1 MRSQRTP
8 LEIRDHFRKNES
20 DNLFYDFTEDHRI
33 DYLWS
38 DNELEAVMA
47 QHFSHNSYEKG
58 YVQSLIQKGYLHVLR
73 CARRENASVSE
84 KTRLLKHIEKSIN
97 EDSASKNEVLAYL
110 HSFCSAI
117 DYFSEKEKRKIKRQ
131 GRIRSLACFVAVICV
146 TSILGLTITALMN
159 PEAFFPISHL
169 YVYDFWGKQKLIDV
183 AYQYNKL
190 KRISFYDNQGN
201 MKTELHDWNDWG
213 TSDLTVHESATESAG
228 ERNIFFSDGSAVP
241 TMITEKKREDS
252 NLTVFYKPNG
262 TINYTEE
269 NENTKFEGY
278 IRYVYYSEDGTDITV
293 RLWNGEETQY
303 YSSSAL
309 EPLYSFGWDRV
320 DGENE
325 DNYQIIYHDGQGDTI
340 YTNDV
345 GCIRKEGSSLR
356 FTKDILENGT
366 MLNYIAMFYNKG
378 FSEFEYIFYP
388 SESLFTAHPES
399 KKEYE
404 NGRLVRETWGPMP
417 EYKLGYY
424 EYVYE
429 QNMLTSIREYIV
441 PFAYEETLYQ
451 YDTVPVYRCEY
462 KINSEGHI
470 SEIIPHDPHYEPYYL
485 NIEYGNNSEIMKIS
499 VYYNHFYF
507 TSEEREYLYSY
518 SCNYINGS
526 LESIQLED
534 QEGIPKVIL
543 LLDSA
548 GQIIDYKVIETQ
560 PQK

>member
-8 LEIRDHFRKNES
+8 LEIRDRFRKNES

-47 QHFSHNSYEKG
+47 QHFSRNSYER
-58 YVQSLIQKGYLHVLR
+58 VHIQSLIQKGYLHVLR

-97 EDSASKNEVLAYL
+97 DDSASKNDVLAYL
-110 HSFCSAI
+110 HSFCYAI
-117 DYFSEKEKRKIKRQ
+117 DYFSEDEKEKTKKQ
-131 GRIRSLACFVAVICV
+131 SRIRSLVCFAAVICV
-146 TSILGLTITALMN
+146 TFILGLTIKALMD
-159 PEAFFPISHL
+159 PEAFFPVTHM

-213 TSDLTVHESATESAG
+213 TDDLTVHEAATESAG

-241 TMITEKKREDS
+241 IMITEKKGEGS
-252 NLTVFYKPNG
+252 NLSVYYKPNG
-262 TINYTEE
+262 KIRYTEE
-269 NENTKFEGY
+269 SDHTKLKDGF
-278 IRYVYYSEDGTDITV
+278 RYVYYSEDGTDINV
-293 RLWNGEETQY
+293 RFWNGKETQY

-309 EPLYSFGWDRV
+309 EPLYSYGWDRV

-325 DNYQIIYHDGQGDTI
+325 DNYQIIYHDGKGDTI

-345 GCIRKEGSSLR
+345 GCIRKENSSLR
-356 FTKDILENGT
+356 IIKDTLENGT
-366 MLNYIAMFYNKG
+366 MLNYFAMFYDRA
-378 FSEFEYIFYP
+378 SREYDYILFP
-388 SESLFTAHPES
+388 SENLFTAHPES
-399 KKEYE
+399 EKEYVD
-404 NGRLVRETWGPMP
+404 GRLVKESWGPMP

-424 EYVYE
+424 EYIYE

-441 PFAYEETLYQ
+441 PFAHEETIYQ

-462 KINSEGHI
+462 KINAQGHI
-470 SEIIPHDPHYEPYYL
+470 SEIIPHDPHYEPYYF
-485 NIEYGNNSEIMKIS
+485 NIVYGDNSEIMKVS
-499 VYYNHFYF
+499 VYYNHPYYP
-507 TSEEREYLYSY
+507 SEEREFYYSY

-526 LESIQLED
+526 LESIKIED
-534 QEGIPKVIL
+534 QEGIPRVIL
-543 LLDSA
+543 LRDTE
-548 GQIIDYKVIETQ
+548 GEIIDYKVIETQ
-560 PQK
+560 PQ